1 MKKLFVIFGITT
13 ALVLAGCDDTN
24 KPVTTTPANE
34 TNNTAINDQ
43 AAVVN
48 DAVNDKVNN
57 TVNNAAN
64 DANMDHSSS
73 GELPS
78 NLKKA
83 DNPKY
88 PVGSKAT
95 IKTDHMAGMNGAEA
109 TIVGAFDTVAY
120 AVTYTPTTGGDKVED
135 HKWIIHEEIV
145 DAKDSA
151 YKKGDKVMTSA
162 DHMNGMANA
171 EVTIDSVKPTT
182 VYMVDYK
189 DTKTG
194 EPVNNHQWVT
204 EDELSK

>member
-1 MKKLFVIFGITT
+1 MKKILLILSAVT
-13 ALVLAGCDDTN
+13 ALMLAGCNDDT
-24 KPVTTTPANE
+24 KAPVQTAPVNE
-34 TNNTAINDQ
+34 SKQTAINEQ
-43 AAVVN
+43 AAAVN
-48 DAVNDKVNN
+48 DASHND
-57 TVNNAAN
+57 
-64 DANMDHSSS
+64 MSHSST

-88 PVGSKAT
+88 PVGSTAT
-95 IKTDHMAGMNGAEA
+95 INTDHMAGMKDAKA

-120 AVTYTPTTGGDKVED
+120 SISYTPTTGGDKVKD

-162 DHMNGMANA
+162 DHMNGMENV
-171 EVTIDSVKPTT
+171 EVTIDSAEKTT

-189 DTKTG
+189 DTKNG
-194 EPVNNHQWVT
+194 EQVKNHQWVT
-204 EDELSK
+204 QDELEK

>member
-1 MKKLFVIFGITT
+1 MKKILLILSAVT
-13 ALVLAGCDDTN
+13 ALMLAGCNDDT
-24 KPVTTTPANE
+24 KAPVQTAPVNE
-34 TNNTAINDQ
+34 SKQTAINEQ
-43 AAVVN
+43 AAAVN
-48 DAVNDKVNN
+48 DASHND
-57 TVNNAAN
+57 
-64 DANMDHSSS
+64 MSHSST

-88 PVGSKAT
+88 PVGSTAT
-95 IKTDHMAGMNGAEA
+95 IDTDHMAGMKGAKA

-120 AVTYTPTTGGDKVED
+120 SISYTPTTGGDKVKD

-162 DHMNGMANA
+162 DHMNGMENA
-171 EVTIDSVKPTT
+171 EVTIDSAEKTT

-189 DTKTG
+189 DTKNG
-194 EPVNNHQWVT
+194 EQVKNHQWVT
-204 EDELSK
+204 EDELEK

>member
-1 MKKLFVIFGITT
+1 MKKIFAIFGITT
-13 ALVLAGCDDTN
+13 ALVLAGCDDAS

-43 AAVVN
+43 APVVN
-48 DAVNDKVNN
+48 DAVNDA
-57 TVNNAAN
+57 VNNASHGDMN
-64 DANMDHSSS
+64 HSSS
-73 GELPS
+73 GELPN

-194 EPVNNHQWVT
+194 EPVKNHQWVT